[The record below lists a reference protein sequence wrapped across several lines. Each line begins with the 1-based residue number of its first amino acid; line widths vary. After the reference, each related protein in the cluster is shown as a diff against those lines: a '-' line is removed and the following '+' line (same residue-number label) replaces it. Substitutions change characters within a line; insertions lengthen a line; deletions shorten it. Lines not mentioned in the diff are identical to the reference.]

1 MTVTLLASRD
11 PKALRDAL
19 VRRGMDESHASSAAL
34 GLRPLTLV
42 VDSRAQETR
51 DALAAAARRLGV
63 ECLTDDGWT
72 LLAGSASQLAG
83 LTRSVTATI
92 PRPVVDQLSQL
103 LRGML
108 QSRVS
113 WTTARG
119 SIDLGRPVVAGILN
133 ITPDSFSDGGSYLDP
148 AAALRH
154 AEHMIEAGA
163 GMLDLGAQS
172 SRPGR
177 TDQVSAEEE
186 WRRLA
191 PVLGELTRSHPRTPI
206 SVDTV
211 RAETAARALETGA
224 WAINDVS
231 GLRFDPAIADVC
243 ASHGAGL
250 ILMHSRG
257 SFAEMATYDHA
268 RYSDVVAETVWELV
282 GSVESA
288 ESRGVERDRIVID
301 PGLGFSKLPEQ
312 NYRVVAGLPAL
323 ASLGLPVMLGP
334 SRKRFLGTVTGQPA
348 AERDH
353 ATAALCV
360 AARSLGASLF
370 RVHAVRLVKE
380 ALDIAA
386 EIESA

>member
-1 MTVTLLASRD
+1 VTVTLLASRD
-11 PKALRDAL
+11 PKGIRDAL

-51 DALAAAARRLGV
+51 DALAAAAQRLGV
-63 ECLTDDGWT
+63 ECITHDGWT
-72 LLAGSASQLAG
+72 LLAGSVGRLAG
-83 LTRSVTATI
+83 LTRSGITTI
-92 PRPVVDQLSQL
+92 PQPVVDQLSRL

-108 QSRVS
+108 QPRVS
-113 WTTARG
+113 WITARG

-133 ITPDSFSDGGSYLDP
+133 ITADSFSDGGSYLDP
-148 AAALRH
+148 AAAIRH
-154 AEHMIEAGA
+154 AEQMIAAGA

-177 TDQVSAEEE
+177 PEQVSPEEE

-191 PVLGELTRSHPRTPI
+191 PVLSELARNHPKTPI

-211 RAETAARALETGA
+211 RADTAARALEGGA
-224 WAINDVS
+224 WAVNDVS
-231 GLRFDPAIADVC
+231 GLRLDPAIADVC
-243 ASHGAGL
+243 ASQGAGL

-268 RYSDVVAETVWELV
+268 QYNDVVAETVRELV
-282 GSVESA
+282 GSVERA

-312 NYRVVAGLPAL
+312 NYRVVAGLPVL

-334 SRKRFLGTVTGQPA
+334 SRKRFLGKGTGQPA
-348 AERDH
+348 DERDH

-380 ALDIAA
+380 ALDIAV

>member
-1 MTVTLLASRD
+1 V
-11 PKALRDAL
+11 
-19 VRRGMDESHASSAAL
+19 
-34 GLRPLTLV
+34 V
-42 VDSRAQETR
+42 VDSRGGETR
-51 DALAAAARRLGV
+51 EVLAAAAQRLGV
-63 ECLTDDGWT
+63 ECITQDGWT
-72 LLAGSASQLAG
+72 LLAGSAGRLAG
-83 LTRSVTATI
+83 LTRSITATA
-92 PRPVVDQLSQL
+92 PQSVVNQLSQL

-108 QSRVS
+108 EPRVS

-119 SIDLGRPVVAGILN
+119 SIDLSRPVVVGILN

-148 AAALRH
+148 AAASGR
-154 AEHMIEAGA
+154 AEHMIAAGA

-177 TDQVSAEEE
+177 PNQVSAEEE

-191 PVLGELTRSHPRTPI
+191 PVLGELARSHPRTPV

-211 RAETAARALETGA
+211 RADTAARALEAGA

-231 GLRFDPAIADVC
+231 GLRFDPAIAEVC

-250 ILMHSRG
+250 IVMHSRG

-268 RYSDVVAETVWELV
+268 AYSDVVAETVRELA
-282 GSVESA
+282 GSVANA

-312 NYRVVAGLPAL
+312 NYAVVAGLPAL

-334 SRKRFLGTVTGQPA
+334 SRKRFLGAVTGHAA

-360 AARSLGASLF
+360 AARPLGANLF

-386 EIESA
+386 AIESA